1 MSSKSYC
8 PRRLLRVVSNG
19 LLQDMFDLLCIEIDV
34 EWDSVTETRIEP
46 VFIAWQSLDDE
57 PRRKV
62 ELLLREVDS
71 MASEVG
77 LRAIFEEAHRQ
88 GETELIEELSQY
100 DSRYDVAMWTALKKA
115 NVWETAMLLNRA
127 DRKLGGRF
135 SQRRINVP
143 VTAKPNGSAE
153 TMRSLSK
160 SLSAFFTLRQGRG
173 RNCECE
179 YLLRSDGTH
188 YVFAT
193 LDDYRRQYLRLV
205 DGGGF
210 AKSCETPAFEVIF
223 AFDEKNRTLDID
235 ARGGKSVHQPLQSI
249 IAREFLGINLPPE
262 DPRSQPFMLDVLL
275 DPTFRFPT
283 DPADGICSLCVEEA
297 GVRVLGTKD
306 RMNLKPGSREEPT
319 NFSEMVEKYFDDAK
333 VPRSVMQVL
342 RAVLLFS
349 VEDSDGRVRDFDVRI
364 TQPNRSN
371 LKSLSQDER
380 ELAEKYLREWG
391 IDCAIASD
399 AVVAAA

>member
-1 MSSKSYC
+1 
-8 PRRLLRVVSNG
+8 
-19 LLQDMFDLLCIEIDV
+19 
-34 EWDSVTETRIEP
+34 
-46 VFIAWQSLDDE
+46 
-57 PRRKV
+57 
-62 ELLLREVDS
+62 
-71 MASEVG
+71 
-77 LRAIFEEAHRQ
+77 
-88 GETELIEELSQY
+88 
-100 DSRYDVAMWTALKKA
+100 
-115 NVWETAMLLNRA
+115 MLLNRA

-135 SQRRINVP
+135 SQRRIDVP

-160 SLSAFFTLRQGRG
+160 SLSAFFTLHQGRG

-205 DGGGF
+205 DSGGF

-262 DPRSQPFMLDVLL
+262 DPRSQPFMLDMLL

-319 NFSEMVEKYFDDAK
+319 NFSEMVEKYFDDKK